1 MERRIFRVAVAQLRV
16 TNQKDANLDV
26 VRKLTKEA
34 KQKECEMIFFPENV
48 DFIGDGKEETLK
60 LSEPLEGKT
69 INEYKQI
76 AKELKIWMNLGGV
89 HELVS
94 ETMISNTQLI
104 LNNEGEIV
112 QSYRKAHLFDVG
124 RYRESNST
132 VPGRHLKVADT
143 PIGRIGLTT
152 CYDLRFSYQYTAL
165 AQGNCQIITVPSAFM
180 VPTGKAHWHVLLKSR
195 AIETQ
200 CFIIASAQCGDHNEK
215 RTSYGHSLVVDPWGN
230 IVLDLEQQFNTVGV
244 VDLDYGTITKARST
258 IPMLQHTRELSWED
272 NTIPLPLSGFDYSST
287 TQSEIKDAQV
297 L

>member
-16 TNQKDANLDV
+16 TKQKDHNLDV

-34 KQKECEMIFFPENV
+34 KQKDCEMIFFPENV
-48 DFIGDGKEETLK
+48 DFIGDGREETLG

-76 AKELKIWMNLGGV
+76 AKECNIWMNLGGV
-89 HELVS
+89 HELVTN
-94 ETMISNTQLI
+94 TMIANTQLV
-104 LNNEGEIV
+104 LSSEGEIV
-112 QSYRKAHLFDVG
+112 TSYRKAHLFDVG

-132 VPGRHLKVADT
+132 IPGVHLKVSDT

-165 AQGNCQIITVPSAFM
+165 AKSNSQIITVPSAFM

-200 CFIIASAQCGDHNEK
+200 NFIIASAQCGAHNDK
-215 RTSYGHSLVVDPWGN
+215 RSSYGHSLVVDPWGN
-230 IVLDLEQQFNTVGV
+230 VLLDMEQQQNVIGV
-244 VDLDYGTITKARST
+244 VDLDYGAIVKARST
-258 IPMLQHTRELSWED
+258 IPMLHHTRELSWEGEM
-272 NTIPLPLSGFDYSST
+272 PPPLSGFDYSPNFQT
-287 TQSEIKDAQV
+287 EEKDAQV